1 MTIGLAIRFRE
12 ASQGPAY
19 RWWVLV
25 AVECGNFVVY
35 MDGFI
40 VTLALPAMA
49 RQFGVGIHEIKWVL
63 VAHLATL
70 TVTLLLAGLADRW
83 GRKPMPVVGVAL
95 LTLGAALCALAA
107 TRRQALHLFLTAWRA
122 PGMAPESSRV
132 RFSWLFQSCCR
143 WVTRGPVFPRRFVP
157 SMNRVGIARSESR
170 TLTALRDM
178 LLPTLISGDLRVK
191 NAERV
196 AARGL

>member
-19 RWWVLV
+19 RWWVLA

-63 VAHLATL
+63 VAYLATL

-83 GRKPMPVVGVAL
+83 GRKPMTVVGVAL

-107 TRRQALHLFLTAWRA
+107 TRRQTLHLFLTAWRA
-122 PGMAPESSRV
+122 PGMAPE
-132 RFSWLFQSCCR
+132 
-143 WVTRGPVFPRRFVP
+143 TP
-157 SMNRVGIARSESR
+157 E
-170 TLTALRDM
+170 
-178 LLPTLISGDLRVK
+178 
-191 NAERV
+191 
-196 AARGL
+196 